1 MTQTVSIIAALAKN
15 NRAIGLNNQLLWHI
29 SEDLK
34 RFKKLTLGHPII
46 MGQKTFESI
55 GKALPG
61 RSNIVLT
68 QNTAFT
74 APTCLIAYSIDDA
87 IKKASE
93 LDDKEIFI
101 IGGGQVYTQT
111 IGIADKLYLTL
122 VEGDF
127 KGDVFFP
134 DYSDFKTVLK
144 HERHKNGEYSFE
156 FIDLKR

>member
-1 MTQTVSIIAALAKN
+1 MTQTISIIAALAKN

-34 RFKKLTLGHPII
+34 RFKKLTIGHPII

-61 RSNIVLT
+61 RTNIILT
-68 QNTAFT
+68 KNTAFT
-74 APTCLIAYSIDDA
+74 ASGCIIAHSIDNA
-87 IKKASE
+87 IKKASQT
-93 LDDKEIFI
+93 DKEEVFI
-101 IGGGQVYTQT
+101 IGGGQVYAQT
-111 IGIADKLYLTL
+111 IGMADKLYLTL

-144 HERHKNGEYSFE
+144 RKKYENDEHSFE
-156 FIDLKR
+156 FIDLKK